1 MENYEELKR
10 IYCNDLW
17 NDIKK
22 HWLDLNE
29 DKISFERPDRPWF
42 GDILYCGDQLKK
54 NSHPSIYERFP
65 SVIKEHLPE
74 AGYEL
79 HNLLPQTDLVKTF
92 LPVLLTSYIT
102 HYPHRKNF
110 LDLLDQ
116 DNSNTDF
123 IEKGKKLWITPPL
136 HVSYNKL
143 TAADCNPVNIERTLP
158 VYLRIIQF
166 LVFLVNTA
174 AICNVGLSFFLF
186 EEMTGY
192 LHLLGEDAKYY
203 LELLGTMDI
212 EHHMT
217 TKSKYD
223 EEIIEYSKRILSDLN
238 LLKYAIVSLDTD
250 NDCTRPFS
258 FLVFLANLGDELSP
272 SDALARG
279 IEDIDPSDP
288 KQCHWVAQLLDR
300 INFSTHNDPNA
311 PGIIDLLPADTKKLL
326 QSCKLNAPAPTY
338 PDRSQLPRVQQPVHG
353 VFPHA

>member
-1 MENYEELKR
+1 M
-10 IYCNDLW
+10 LW
-17 NDIKK
+17 G
-22 HWLDLNE
+22 
-29 DKISFERPDRPWF
+29 ST
-42 GDILYCGDQLKK
+42 QK

-110 LDLLDQ
+110 LDLLGQ

-136 HVSYNKL
+136 RVSYNKL

-192 LHLLGEDAKYY
+192 LHLLGEDAKHY

-212 EHHMT
+212 EHLMT
-217 TKSKYD
+217 AKSEYD
-223 EEIIEYSKRILSDLN
+223 RKIVKYSKQIVADLG
-238 LLKYAIVSLDTD
+238 LLKYAMASPDRRIKY
-250 NDCTRPFS
+250 TRPFS
-258 FLVFLANLGDELSP
+258 FLVFLANLEDDLSP
-272 SDALARG
+272 SDVPARE
-279 IEDIDPSDP
+279 IEDIDFGDP
-288 KQCHWVAQLLDR
+288 KQCHWAAQFVDR
-300 INFSTHNDPNA
+300 IKFSNRNDNDI
-311 PGIIDLLPADTKKLL
+311 PGIYDGLPDDTQKALEDL
-326 QSCKLNAPAPTY
+326 
-338 PDRSQLPRVQQPVHG
+338 
-353 VFPHA
+353 